1 MHFWMHFHTF
11 LRSREHGGNPQ
22 KHPIKN
28 PKQISQAKTL
38 APTERGSFCI
48 AENLINTDSRNSRQN
63 IIYPLNRTPRG
74 KTHAPERSLTIHSLL
89 GLKKYVIRYRY
100 AIIVSFCLVAL
111 TNGILLISPKI
122 LQMVFDELE
131 RAFRE
136 PDFTVSPGRILFFAL
151 LVFGVALLAGI
162 LRFAQ
167 RRIIQG
173 VARQM
178 EFHLRADFFLHLQKL
193 SAAYYDNVRTGDL
206 MTRATSDLNAIR
218 MVLSSAVMY
227 IADATIFFGLALVIM
242 LRIDVSLTLVAL
254 LPYPFLAVL
263 IRSLGKRLHAHY
275 EGIQEAFSTLN
286 TKVQENLS
294 GVRVVKAYTLEA
306 SEVDH
311 FKELNQEFVDRNH
324 RQIRL
329 MTFFFPLF
337 RFLPGIGG
345 VVLLWMGGLHVI
357 QQKITLGDF
366 VAFSA
371 YLMMLVRPMI
381 TLGFI
386 VNTFERG
393 AASMARIQAILD
405 EKPEIFDDEQVEWGI
420 RNINGEIEF
429 RNLNFDYPDGTPVLK
444 DINLKIERGMTLAIV
459 GGTGSG
465 KSTLVNLIPRIRQ
478 AERGTVFVDGTDIQD
493 IPLRVLRSNI
503 GFVEQEP
510 FLFSDYL
517 RNNITYGLETADDEE
532 VKEAAHTADLLEQ
545 IEEFPDGLETFLGE
559 RGITI
564 SGGQR
569 QRSALAR
576 AIIIKPKILILDDA
590 FANVDTQ
597 TEDTILSRLDEIM
610 KDRTTILISHR
621 ISTVKNADHIIVLND
636 GSIVE
641 TGTHEQLIA
650 HNGIY
655 AGIYET
661 QLLQE
666 ELEEF

>member
-1 MHFWMHFHTF
+1 M
-11 LRSREHGGNPQ
+11 
-22 KHPIKN
+22 
-28 PKQISQAKTL
+28 
-38 APTERGSFCI
+38 
-48 AENLINTDSRNSRQN
+48 
-63 IIYPLNRTPRG
+63 
-74 KTHAPERSLTIHSLL
+74 
-89 GLKKYVIRYRY
+89 
-100 AIIVSFCLVAL
+100 
-111 TNGILLISPKI
+111 LLISPKI
-122 LQMVFDELE
+122 LQTVFDELE
-131 RAFRE
+131 NAFRD
-136 PDFTVSPGRILFFAL
+136 PDLTVSSGRILFFSL
-151 LVFGVALLAGI
+151 LIFGVAFLAGI
-162 LRFAQ
+162 LRFVQ
-167 RRIIQG
+167 RRTIQG

-178 EFHLRADFFLHLQKL
+178 EYHLRADFFIHLQKL

-227 IADATIFFGLALVIM
+227 TADAIVFFGFALAIM
-242 LRIDVSLTLVAL
+242 LRIDASLTLVAL
-254 LPYPFLAVL
+254 LPYPILAFF
-263 IRSLGKRLHAHY
+263 IRSLGKRLHVHY
-275 EGIQEAFSTLN
+275 EGIQEAFSVLN

-306 SEVDH
+306 SEIEH
-311 FKELNQEFVDRNH
+311 FGELNQEFVDRNH

-357 QQKITLGDF
+357 EQKITLGDF

-393 AASMARIQAILD
+393 AASMERMQVILD
-405 EKPEIFDDEQVEWGI
+405 EKPEIFDGEQVKWGI
-420 RNINGEIEF
+420 KSIEGEIEF
-429 RNLNFDYPDGTPVLK
+429 RNLNFAYPSGPPVLK
-444 DINLKIERGMTLAIV
+444 DINLKIERGTTLAIV

-478 AERGTVFVDGTDIQD
+478 AERGTVFIDGVDIQD
-493 IPLRVLRSNI
+493 VPLNVLRSNI

-517 RNNITYGLETADDEE
+517 RNNITYGIEVVDDEE
-532 VKEAAHTADLLEQ
+532 IKKAAHTADLLAQ

-576 AIIIKPKILILDDA
+576 SIIIKPKILVLDDA
-590 FANVDTQ
+590 FASVDTQ
-597 TEDTILSRLDEIM
+597 TEDTILSRLAEIM

-621 ISTVKNADHIIVLND
+621 ISTVKAADHIIVLND
-636 GSIVE
+636 GCIAE
-641 TGTHEQLIA
+641 TGTHEQLLEY
-650 HNGIY
+650 NGIY

-661 QLLQE
+661 QLLQD
-666 ELEEF
+666 ELEEL

>member
-1 MHFWMHFHTF
+1 
-11 LRSREHGGNPQ
+11 
-22 KHPIKN
+22 
-28 PKQISQAKTL
+28 
-38 APTERGSFCI
+38 
-48 AENLINTDSRNSRQN
+48 
-63 IIYPLNRTPRG
+63 
-74 KTHAPERSLTIHSLL
+74 
-89 GLKKYVIRYRY
+89 
-100 AIIVSFCLVAL
+100 
-111 TNGILLISPKI
+111 
-122 LQMVFDELE
+122 MVFDELQLAWRSNYDSNYVGE
-131 RAFRE
+131 I
-136 PDFTVSPGRILFFAL
+136 FTVSEERILFFAL
-151 LVFGVALLAGI
+151 LIFGVALAGGI
-162 LRFAQ
+162 LRFIQ
-167 RRIIQG
+167 RYTIQG

-227 IADATIFFGLALVIM
+227 TADAIVFFGLALTIM
-242 LRIDVSLTLVAL
+242 LRINTTLTLVVL
-254 LPYPFLAVL
+254 LPYPVLAIL
-263 IRSLGKRLHAHY
+263 IRFLGKRLHAHY
-275 EGIQEAFSTLN
+275 ERIQEAFSTLN

-306 SEVDH
+306 SEIEH
-311 FKELNQEFVDRNH
+311 FQELNHEFVERNH

-357 QQKITLGDF
+357 EGKITLGDF

-371 YLMMLVRPMI
+371 YLGMLVRPMI

-393 AASMARIQAILD
+393 AASMDRMNAILN
-405 EKPEIFDDEQVEWGI
+405 EKPEIFDGEQVKWSIKDIE
-420 RNINGEIEF
+420 GEIEF
-429 RNLNFDYPDGTPVLK
+429 RNLNFHYPDGTPVLK
-444 DINLKIERGMTLAIV
+444 DINLKIECGMTLAIV
-459 GGTGSG
+459 GGTASG
-465 KSTLVNLIPRIRQ
+465 KSTLVKLIPRIRQ
-478 AERGTVFVDGTDIQD
+478 AERGTIFIDGVDIQD
-493 IPLRVLRSNI
+493 VPLNVLRSNI

-517 RNNITYGLETADDEE
+517 RNNITYGIEVVDDEE
-532 VKEAAHTADLLEQ
+532 IKKAAHTADLLAQ

-576 AIIIKPKILILDDA
+576 SIIIKPKILVLDDA
-590 FANVDTQ
+590 FASVDTQ
-597 TEDTILSRLDEIM
+597 TEDTILSRLAEIM

-641 TGTHEQLIA
+641 TGTHEQLLE

-666 ELEEF
+666 ELEEL

>member
-1 MHFWMHFHTF
+1 M
-11 LRSREHGGNPQ
+11 
-22 KHPIKN
+22 
-28 PKQISQAKTL
+28 
-38 APTERGSFCI
+38 
-48 AENLINTDSRNSRQN
+48 
-63 IIYPLNRTPRG
+63 
-74 KTHAPERSLTIHSLL
+74 
-89 GLKKYVIRYRY
+89 
-100 AIIVSFCLVAL
+100 IV

-122 LQMVFDELE
+122 LQSVFDELE
-131 RAFRE
+131 RSFRD

-151 LVFGVALLAGI
+151 LIFGVAFFAGI

-193 SAAYYDNVRTGDL
+193 SAAYYNDVRTGDL

-227 IADATIFFGLALVIM
+227 TADAIVFFGLALTIM
-242 LRIDVSLTLVAL
+242 LRIDTTLTLVAL
-254 LPYPFLAVL
+254 LPYPALAVL

-306 SEVDH
+306 SEIEH
-311 FKELNQEFVDRNH
+311 FQELNREFVDRNH

-337 RFLPGIGG
+337 RFLPGIGI

-357 QQKITLGDF
+357 EDKMSLGNF
-366 VAFSA
+366 VAFNA
-371 YLMMLVRPMI
+371 YLMMLIRPMI

-393 AASMARIQAILD
+393 AASMDRMNAVLN
-405 EKPEIFDDEQVEWGI
+405 EKPEIFDGEQVKWSIKDIE
-420 RNINGEIEF
+420 GEIEF

-459 GGTGSG
+459 GGTASG
-465 KSTLVNLIPRIRQ
+465 KSTLVKLIPRIRQ
-478 AERGTVFVDGTDIQD
+478 AERGTIFIDGVDIQD
-493 IPLRVLRSNI
+493 IPLNVLRSNI

-517 RNNITYGLETADDEE
+517 RNNITYGLETAEDEE
-532 VKEAAHTADLLEQ
+532 VRDAAHTADLLEQ

-590 FANVDTQ
+590 FASVDTQ
-597 TEDTILSRLDEIM
+597 TEDTILSRLAEIM

-621 ISTVKNADHIIVLND
+621 ISTVKNADHIIVLNE

-641 TGTHEQLIA
+641 TGTHEQLLE
-650 HNGIY
+650 HHGIY
-655 AGIYET
+655 AGIHET

-666 ELEEF
+666 ELEEL

>member
-1 MHFWMHFHTF
+1 M
-11 LRSREHGGNPQ
+11 SSE
-22 KHPIKN
+22 
-28 PKQISQAKTL
+28 
-38 APTERGSFCI
+38 
-48 AENLINTDSRNSRQN
+48 
-63 IIYPLNRTPRG
+63 
-74 KTHAPERSLTIHSLL
+74 
-89 GLKKYVIRYRY
+89 
-100 AIIVSFCLVAL
+100 
-111 TNGILLISPKI
+111 
-122 LQMVFDELE
+122 
-131 RAFRE
+131 
-136 PDFTVSPGRILFFAL
+136 RILFFAL
-151 LVFGVALLAGI
+151 LIFGVAFVGGI
-162 LRFAQ
+162 LRFIQ
-167 RRIIQG
+167 RHTIQG

-227 IADATIFFGLALVIM
+227 SADAIVFFGLALVIM
-242 LRIDVSLTLVAL
+242 LRIDTTLTLVAL
-254 LPYPFLAVL
+254 LPYPMLAVL
-263 IRSLGKRLHAHY
+263 IRFLGKRLHAHY
-275 EGIQEAFSTLN
+275 EGIQEAVSVMN

-306 SEVDH
+306 SEIEH
-311 FKELNQEFVDRNH
+311 FQELNQEFVNRNH

-337 RFLPGIGG
+337 RFLPGISG

-357 QQKITLGDF
+357 DGKMSLGDF
-366 VAFSA
+366 FAFSA

-393 AASMARIQAILD
+393 AASMERLQAILD
-405 EKPEIFDDEQVEWGI
+405 EKPEIFDDEQVKWGI
-420 RNINGEIEF
+420 RDIEGEIEF

-444 DINLKIERGMTLAIV
+444 NINLKIARGTTLAIV

-465 KSTLVNLIPRIRQ
+465 KSTLANLIPRIRQ
-478 AERGTVFVDGTDIQD
+478 AERGTVFVDGVDIQD
-493 IPLRVLRSNI
+493 IPLNVLRSNI
-503 GFVEQEP
+503 GVVEQEP

-517 RNNITYGLETADDEE
+517 RNNITYGLETAADEE
-532 VKEAAHTADLLEQ
+532 VRDAAHTADLLEQ
-545 IEEFPDGLETFLGE
+545 IEEFPEGLETFLGE
-559 RGITI
+559 RGVTI

-597 TEDTILSRLDEIM
+597 TEDTILNRLAEIM

-621 ISTVKNADHIIVLND
+621 ISTVKAADQIIVLND

-641 TGTHEQLIA
+641 TGTHEQLLEQ
-650 HNGIY
+650 NGIY

-666 ELEEF
+666 ELEAF

>member
-1 MHFWMHFHTF
+1 
-11 LRSREHGGNPQ
+11 
-22 KHPIKN
+22 
-28 PKQISQAKTL
+28 
-38 APTERGSFCI
+38 
-48 AENLINTDSRNSRQN
+48 
-63 IIYPLNRTPRG
+63 
-74 KTHAPERSLTIHSLL
+74 
-89 GLKKYVIRYRY
+89 
-100 AIIVSFCLVAL
+100 
-111 TNGILLISPKI
+111 
-122 LQMVFDELE
+122 MVFDELQLAWRSNYDSNYVGE
-131 RAFRE
+131 I
-136 PDFTVSPGRILFFAL
+136 FTVSEERILFFAL
-151 LVFGVALLAGI
+151 LIFGVALAGGI
-162 LRFAQ
+162 LRFIQ
-167 RRIIQG
+167 RYTIQG

-227 IADATIFFGLALVIM
+227 TADAIVFFGLALTIM
-242 LRIDVSLTLVAL
+242 LRINTTLTLVVL
-254 LPYPFLAVL
+254 LPYPVLAIL
-263 IRSLGKRLHAHY
+263 IRFLGKRLHAHY
-275 EGIQEAFSTLN
+275 ERIQEAFSTLN

-306 SEVDH
+306 SEIEH
-311 FKELNQEFVDRNH
+311 FQELNHEFVERNH

-357 QQKITLGDF
+357 EGKITLGDF

-371 YLMMLVRPMI
+371 YLGMLVRPMI

-393 AASMARIQAILD
+393 AASMDRMNAILN
-405 EKPEIFDDEQVEWGI
+405 EKPEIFDGEQVKWSIKDIE
-420 RNINGEIEF
+420 GEIEF
-429 RNLNFDYPDGTPVLK
+429 RNLNFHYPDGTPVLK
-444 DINLKIERGMTLAIV
+444 DINLKIECGMTLAIV
-459 GGTGSG
+459 GGTASG
-465 KSTLVNLIPRIRQ
+465 KSTLVKLIPRIRQ
-478 AERGTVFVDGTDIQD
+478 AERGTIFIDGVDIQD
-493 IPLRVLRSNI
+493 VPLNVLRSNI

-517 RNNITYGLETADDEE
+517 RNNITYGIEVVDDEE
-532 VKEAAHTADLLEQ
+532 IKKAAHTADLLAQ

-576 AIIIKPKILILDDA
+576 SIIIKPKILVLDDA
-590 FANVDTQ
+590 FASVDTQ
-597 TEDTILSRLDEIM
+597 TEDTILSRLAEIM

-621 ISTVKNADHIIVLND
+621 ISTVKAADHIIVLND
-636 GSIVE
+636 GCIAE
-641 TGTHEQLIA
+641 TGTHEQLLEY
-650 HNGIY
+650 NGIY

-661 QLLQE
+661 QLLQD
-666 ELEEF
+666 ELEEL

>member
-1 MHFWMHFHTF
+1 
-11 LRSREHGGNPQ
+11 
-22 KHPIKN
+22 
-28 PKQISQAKTL
+28 
-38 APTERGSFCI
+38 
-48 AENLINTDSRNSRQN
+48 
-63 IIYPLNRTPRG
+63 
-74 KTHAPERSLTIHSLL
+74 
-89 GLKKYVIRYRY
+89 
-100 AIIVSFCLVAL
+100 
-111 TNGILLISPKI
+111 
-122 LQMVFDELE
+122 MVFDELE

-136 PDFTVSPGRILFFAL
+136 PDFTVSPGRILFFGL

-311 FKELNQEFVDRNH
+311 FKELNQEFVNRNH

-357 QQKITLGDF
+357 EQKITLGDF

-393 AASMARIQAILD
+393 AASMERIQAILD

-420 RNINGEIEF
+420 KNIEGEIEF

-444 DINLKIERGMTLAIV
+444 DINLKIERGTTLAIV

-597 TEDTILSRLDEIM
+597 TEDTILSRLDAIM

-641 TGTHEQLIA
+641 TGTHEQLIE

>member
-1 MHFWMHFHTF
+1 
-11 LRSREHGGNPQ
+11 
-22 KHPIKN
+22 
-28 PKQISQAKTL
+28 
-38 APTERGSFCI
+38 
-48 AENLINTDSRNSRQN
+48 
-63 IIYPLNRTPRG
+63 
-74 KTHAPERSLTIHSLL
+74 
-89 GLKKYVIRYRY
+89 
-100 AIIVSFCLVAL
+100 
-111 TNGILLISPKI
+111 
-122 LQMVFDELE
+122 
-131 RAFRE
+131 
-136 PDFTVSPGRILFFAL
+136 
-151 LVFGVALLAGI
+151 
-162 LRFAQ
+162 
-167 RRIIQG
+167 
-173 VARQM
+173 M

-193 SAAYYDNVRTGDL
+193 SAAYYDSVRTGDL

-218 MVLSSAVMY
+218 MVLSSAIMY
-227 IADATIFFGLALVIM
+227 TADAIVFFGLALTIM
-242 LRIDVSLTLVAL
+242 LQIDATLTAVAL
-254 LPYPFLAVL
+254 LPYPILAVL

-306 SEVDH
+306 SEVEH
-311 FKELNQEFVDRNH
+311 FQELNHEFVERNH

-357 QQKITLGDF
+357 EGKITLGEF

-393 AASMARIQAILD
+393 AASMERMNAILN
-405 EKPEIFDDEQVEWGI
+405 EKPEIFDGEQVKWSIKDLE
-420 RNINGEIEF
+420 GEIEF

-478 AERGTVFVDGTDIQD
+478 VERGTIFIDGVDIQD
-493 IPLRVLRSNI
+493 IPLNVLRSNI

-532 VKEAAHTADLLEQ
+532 VKSAAHTADLLEQ

-597 TEDTILSRLDEIM
+597 TEDTILNRLAEIM

-621 ISTVKNADHIIVLND
+621 ISTVKNADHIIVLNE

-641 TGTHEQLIA
+641 TGTHEQLIEY
-650 HNGIY
+650 NGIY
-655 AGIYET
+655 NGIYET

>member
-1 MHFWMHFHTF
+1 M
-11 LRSREHGGNPQ
+11 
-22 KHPIKN
+22 
-28 PKQISQAKTL
+28 
-38 APTERGSFCI
+38 
-48 AENLINTDSRNSRQN
+48 INTDSQDSRQN
-63 IIYPLNRTPRG
+63 KKHPLNTTPRRE
-74 KTHAPERSLTIHSLL
+74 THSLERSLIIRSLL
-89 GLKKYVIRYRY
+89 GLKKYVLRYRY
-100 AIIVSFCLVAL
+100 AIAISFCLVIL
-111 TNGILLISPKI
+111 TNGLLLISPEI
-122 LQMVFDELE
+122 LQRVFDELQLAIE
-131 RAFRE
+131 D
-136 PDFTVSPGRILFFAL
+136 PNFTVSPRRILFFGL
-151 LVFGVALLAGI
+151 LIFGVAFFAGI

-193 SAAYYDNVRTGDL
+193 SASYYDNVRTGDL

-218 MVLSSAVMY
+218 MVLSSAIMY
-227 IADATIFFGLALVIM
+227 TADAIVFFGLALTIM
-242 LRIDVSLTLVAL
+242 LQIDVSLTIVAL
-254 LPYPFLAVL
+254 LPYPILAVL

-275 EGIQEAFSTLN
+275 ESIQEAFATLN

-306 SEVDH
+306 SEVEH
-311 FKELNQEFVDRNH
+311 FRELNHEFVERNH

-357 QQKITLGDF
+357 EGKITLGDF

-393 AASMARIQAILD
+393 AASMDRMNAVLN
-405 EKPEIFDDEQVEWGI
+405 EKPEIFDGEQVKWGI
-420 RNINGEIEF
+420 KNIEGEIEF

-444 DINLKIERGMTLAIV
+444 DINLKIARGMTLAIV

-478 AERGTVFVDGTDIQD
+478 AERGTIFIDGVDIQD
-493 IPLRVLRSNI
+493 IPLNVLRSNI

-517 RNNITYGLETADDEE
+517 RNNITYGLEAADDEA
-532 VKEAAHTADLLEQ
+532 VKAAAHSADLLAQ

-610 KDRTTILISHR
+610 KNRTTILISHR

>member
-1 MHFWMHFHTF
+1 MQ
-11 LRSREHGGNPQ
+11 S
-22 KHPIKN
+22 
-28 PKQISQAKTL
+28 A
-38 APTERGSFCI
+38 
-48 AENLINTDSRNSRQN
+48 
-63 IIYPLNRTPRG
+63 G
-74 KTHAPERSLTIHSLL
+74 KESTIRSLL

-100 AIIVSFCLVAL
+100 AILASFILVLL
-111 TNGILLISPKI
+111 TNALMLVSPKI

-131 RAFRE
+131 QVLGDADR
-136 PDFTVSPGRILFFAL
+136 TLSSGRLVFFAL
-151 LVFGVALLAGI
+151 LIFGVALLAGI
-162 LRFAQ
+162 LRFLQ
-167 RRIIQG
+167 RRTIQN

-178 EFHLRADFFLHLQKL
+178 EYHLRADFFIHLQKL

-227 IADATIFFGLALVIM
+227 TADATVFFGFAVVLM
-242 LRIDVSLTLVAL
+242 LRIDASLTLVAL
-254 LPYPFLAVL
+254 LPYPILAIF
-263 IRSLGKRLHAHY
+263 IRHLGKRLHVHY
-275 EGIQEAFSTLN
+275 EGIQEAFSMLN

-294 GVRVVKAYTLEA
+294 GVRVVKAYTLEQ
-306 SEVDH
+306 SEVAH
-311 FKELNQEFVDRNH
+311 FQELNEEFVGRNH

-329 MTFFFPLF
+329 MSFFFPLF
-337 RFLPGIGG
+337 RFLPGIGV

-357 QQKITLGDF
+357 QEKITIGEF
-366 VAFSA
+366 VAFNA

-393 AASMARIQAILD
+393 AASMGRMNAILN
-405 EKPEIFDDEQVEWGI
+405 EKPEIYDGENVKW
-420 RNINGEIEF
+420 NIKSIEGEIEF
-429 RNLNFDYPDGTPVLK
+429 RNLNFAYPDGPPVLK
-444 DINLKIERGMTLAIV
+444 NINLKVARGSTLAIV

-465 KSTLVNLIPRIRQ
+465 KSTLVTLISRIRQ
-478 AERGTVFVDGTDIQD
+478 AERGTVFIDGVDIQD
-493 IPLRVLRSNI
+493 IPLNVLRSNI
-503 GFVEQEP
+503 GVVEQEP

-517 RNNITYGLETADDEE
+517 RNNIAYGVEASNEE
-532 VKEAAHTADLLEQ
+532 EIRDAAHTADLLAQ
-545 IEEFPDGLETFLGE
+545 IEEFPEGLETLLGE
-559 RGITI
+559 RGATI

-576 AIIIKPKILILDDA
+576 AILIRPKILILDDA

-597 TEDTILSRLDEIM
+597 TEDTILSRLAALM

-621 ISTVKNADHIIVLND
+621 ISTVKNADQVIVLNE

-641 TGTHEQLIA
+641 TGTHEQLLA
-650 HNGIY
+650 RNGIY

-666 ELEEF
+666 ELEEL

>member
-1 MHFWMHFHTF
+1 M
-11 LRSREHGGNPQ
+11 
-22 KHPIKN
+22 
-28 PKQISQAKTL
+28 
-38 APTERGSFCI
+38 
-48 AENLINTDSRNSRQN
+48 
-63 IIYPLNRTPRG
+63 
-74 KTHAPERSLTIHSLL
+74 
-89 GLKKYVIRYRY
+89 
-100 AIIVSFCLVAL
+100 
-111 TNGILLISPKI
+111 
-122 LQMVFDELE
+122 FDELQH
-131 RAFRE
+131 AVAD
-136 PDFTVSPGRILFFAL
+136 PDFTVSPGRILFFGL
-151 LVFGVALLAGI
+151 LIFGVAFFAGI
-162 LRFAQ
+162 LRFGQ

-218 MVLSSAVMY
+218 MVLSSAIMY
-227 IADATIFFGLALVIM
+227 TADAIVFFGFALTIM
-242 LRIDVSLTLVAL
+242 LRIDATLTVVAL
-254 LPYPFLAVL
+254 LPYPILAVL

-294 GVRVVKAYTLEA
+294 GVRVVKAYTLEE
-306 SEVDH
+306 SEVAH
-311 FKELNQEFVDRNH
+311 FQELNQEFVNRNH

-345 VVLLWMGGLHVI
+345 VVLLWMGGIHVI
-357 QQKITLGDF
+357 EQKITLGEF

-393 AASMARIQAILD
+393 AASMERIQAILN
-405 EKPEIFDDEQVEWGI
+405 EKPEIFDGEQVKREI
-420 RNINGEIEF
+420 RNIEGEIEF
-429 RNLNFDYPDGTPVLK
+429 RNLNFNYPDGTPVLK
-444 DINLKIERGMTLAIV
+444 NINLKVERGMTLAIV

-478 AERGTVFVDGTDIQD
+478 AERGTVFVDGVDIQD
-493 IPLRVLRSNI
+493 IPLRILRSNI

-517 RNNITYGLETADDEE
+517 RNNITYGLETANDEE
-532 VKEAAHTADLLEQ
+532 VKDAAHTADLLEQ
-545 IEEFPDGLETFLGE
+545 IEEFPNGLETFLGE

-597 TEDTILSRLDEIM
+597 TEDTILSRLAEIM
-610 KDRTTILISHR
+610 QDRTTILISHR
-621 ISTVKNADHIIVLND
+621 ISTVKDADHIVVLND

-641 TGTHEQLIA
+641 TGTHEQLLEQ
-650 HNGIY
+650 NGIY

-666 ELEEF
+666 ELEEL

>member
-1 MHFWMHFHTF
+1 M
-11 LRSREHGGNPQ
+11 
-22 KHPIKN
+22 
-28 PKQISQAKTL
+28 
-38 APTERGSFCI
+38 
-48 AENLINTDSRNSRQN
+48 
-63 IIYPLNRTPRG
+63 
-74 KTHAPERSLTIHSLL
+74 HAPERSHIIRSLL

-100 AIIVSFCLVAL
+100 AIIFSFCFVVV
-111 TNGILLISPKI
+111 TNGLLLISPEI
-122 LQMVFDELE
+122 LHRVFDELQLAVE
-131 RAFRE
+131 D
-136 PDFTVSPGRILFFAL
+136 PNFTVSPRRILFFGL
-151 LVFGVALLAGI
+151 LIFGVALFAGI

-173 VARQM
+173 VARQT

-193 SAAYYDNVRTGDL
+193 SASYYDNIRTGDL

-218 MVLSSAVMY
+218 MVLSSAIMY
-227 IADATIFFGLALVIM
+227 TADAIVFFGLALTIM
-242 LRIDVSLTLVAL
+242 LQIDVSLTIVAL
-254 LPYPFLAVL
+254 LPYPILAVL

-275 EGIQEAFSTLN
+275 ESIQEAFATLN

-306 SEVDH
+306 SEVEH
-311 FKELNQEFVDRNH
+311 FQELNHEFVERNQ

-357 QQKITLGDF
+357 EEKITLGEF

-393 AASMARIQAILD
+393 AASMDRMNAVLN
-405 EKPEIFDDEQVEWGI
+405 EKPEIFDGEQVKWGI
-420 RNINGEIEF
+420 KNIEGEIEF

-478 AERGTVFVDGTDIQD
+478 AERGTIFIDGVDIQD
-493 IPLRVLRSNI
+493 IPLNVLRSNI

-517 RNNITYGLETADDEE
+517 RNNITYGLEAADDEA
-532 VKEAAHTADLLEQ
+532 VKAAAHSADLLAQ

-610 KDRTTILISHR
+610 KNRTTILISHR

>member
-1 MHFWMHFHTF
+1 MQ
-11 LRSREHGGNPQ
+11 S
-22 KHPIKN
+22 
-28 PKQISQAKTL
+28 A
-38 APTERGSFCI
+38 
-48 AENLINTDSRNSRQN
+48 
-63 IIYPLNRTPRG
+63 G
-74 KTHAPERSLTIHSLL
+74 KESTIRSLL

-100 AIIVSFCLVAL
+100 AILASFILVLL
-111 TNGILLISPKI
+111 TNALMLVSPKI

-131 RAFRE
+131 QVLDDADR
-136 PDFTVSPGRILFFAL
+136 TLSSGRLVFFAL
-151 LVFGVALLAGI
+151 LIFGVALLAGV
-162 LRFAQ
+162 LRFLQ
-167 RRIIQG
+167 RRTIQN

-178 EFHLRADFFLHLQKL
+178 EYHLRADFFIHLQKL

-227 IADATIFFGLALVIM
+227 TADATVFFGFAVVLM
-242 LRIDVSLTLVAL
+242 LRIDASLTLVAL
-254 LPYPFLAVL
+254 LPYPILAIF
-263 IRSLGKRLHAHY
+263 IRHLGKRLHVHY
-275 EGIQEAFSTLN
+275 EGIQEAFSMLN

-294 GVRVVKAYTLEA
+294 GVRVVKAYTLEQ
-306 SEVDH
+306 SEVAH
-311 FKELNQEFVDRNH
+311 FRELNEEFVGRNH

-329 MTFFFPLF
+329 MSFFFPLF
-337 RFLPGIGG
+337 RFLPGIGV

-357 QQKITLGDF
+357 QEKITIGEF
-366 VAFSA
+366 VAFNA

-393 AASMARIQAILD
+393 AASMGRMNAILN
-405 EKPEIFDDEQVEWGI
+405 EKPEIYDGENVKW
-420 RNINGEIEF
+420 NIKSIEGEIEF
-429 RNLNFDYPDGTPVLK
+429 RNLNFAYPDGPPVLK
-444 DINLKIERGMTLAIV
+444 NINLKVARGSTLAIV

-465 KSTLVNLIPRIRQ
+465 KSTLVTLISRIRQ
-478 AERGTVFVDGTDIQD
+478 AERGTVFIDGVDIQD
-493 IPLRVLRSNI
+493 IPLNILRSNI
-503 GFVEQEP
+503 GVVEQEP

-517 RNNITYGLETADDEE
+517 RNNIAYGVEASNEE
-532 VKEAAHTADLLEQ
+532 EIREAAHTADLLAQ
-545 IEEFPDGLETFLGE
+545 IEEFPEGLETLLGE
-559 RGITI
+559 RGATI

-576 AIIIKPKILILDDA
+576 AILIKPKILILDDA

-597 TEDTILSRLDEIM
+597 TEDTILSRLATLM

-621 ISTVKNADHIIVLND
+621 ISTVKNADQVIVLNE

-641 TGTHEQLIA
+641 TGTHEQLLA
-650 HNGIY
+650 RNGIY

-666 ELEEF
+666 ELEEL

>member
-1 MHFWMHFHTF
+1 MGTVCVYRKRL
-11 LRSREHGGNPQ
+11 LRR
-22 KHPIKN
+22 
-28 PKQISQAKTL
+28 T
-38 APTERGSFCI
+38 
-48 AENLINTDSRNSRQN
+48 ENLINTDSRDSRQN
-63 IIYPLNRTPRG
+63 TIYPLNRIPYG
-74 KTHAPERSLTIHSLL
+74 KTHSPERSLTIRSLL

-100 AIIVSFCLVAL
+100 AIIVSFCLVAV

-136 PDFTVSPGRILFFAL
+136 PDFTVSPGRVLFFGL
-151 LVFGVALLAGI
+151 LVFGVALVAGI

-306 SEVDH
+306 SEVNH

-357 QQKITLGDF
+357 EQKITLGDF

-393 AASMARIQAILD
+393 AASMERIQAILD

-420 RNINGEIEF
+420 KNIEGEIEF

-444 DINLKIERGMTLAIV
+444 DINLKIERGTTLAIV

-597 TEDTILSRLDEIM
+597 TEDTILSRLDAIM

-641 TGTHEQLIA
+641 TGTHEQLIE

-666 ELEEF
+666 ELEDF

>member
-1 MHFWMHFHTF
+1 MRDPNS
-11 LRSREHGGNPQ
+11 LASER
-22 KHPIKN
+22 KHPI
-28 PKQISQAKTL
+28 
-38 APTERGSFCI
+38 R
-48 AENLINTDSRNSRQN
+48 
-63 IIYPLNRTPRG
+63 
-74 KTHAPERSLTIHSLL
+74 SLL
-89 GLKKYVIRYRY
+89 GLKKYVKRYQY
-100 AIIVSFCLVAL
+100 AILFSFILVVL
-111 TNGILLISPKI
+111 TNGLLLISPKI
-122 LQMVFDELE
+122 LQTFFDELQQAVE
-131 RAFRE
+131 NA
-136 PDFTVSPGRILFFAL
+136 DITVSAGRIFFFASL
-151 LVFGVALLAGI
+151 LFGVALVGGI

-193 SAAYYDNVRTGDL
+193 SASYYDNVRTGDL

-218 MVLSSAVMY
+218 MVLSSAIMY
-227 IADATIFFGLALVIM
+227 TADATVFFGLALVIM
-242 LRIDVSLTLVAL
+242 LRIDATLTLVAL
-254 LPYPFLAVL
+254 LPYPILTII

-275 EGIQEAFSTLN
+275 ERIQEAFSTMN

-306 SEVDH
+306 NEVEH
-311 FKELNQEFVDRNH
+311 FKELNQEFVNRNH
-324 RQIRL
+324 GQIRL
-329 MTFFFPLF
+329 MSFFFPLF

-357 QQKITLGDF
+357 QEKITFGDF
-366 VAFSA
+366 VAFNA

-381 TLGFI
+381 MLGFI

-393 AASMARIQAILD
+393 AASMDRINAIFS
-405 EKPEIFDDEQVEWGI
+405 EEPEIYDGENVKWNMK
-420 RNINGEIEF
+420 NIAGEIEF
-429 RNLNFDYPDGTPVLK
+429 RNLNFAYPDGQSVLK
-444 DINLKIERGMTLAIV
+444 NINLKIERGATLAIV

-465 KSTLVNLIPRIRQ
+465 KSSLVNLIPRIRQ
-478 AERGTVFVDGTDIQD
+478 AERGTIFIDGVDIQD
-493 IPLRVLRSNI
+493 IPLSVLRSNI

-517 RNNITYGLETADDEE
+517 RNNIAYGVDTPNDDEIRD
-532 VKEAAHTADLLEQ
+532 AAHSADLLSQ
-545 IEEFPDGLETFLGE
+545 IEEFPDGLQTFLGE
-559 RGITI
+559 RGMTI

-597 TEDTILSRLDEIM
+597 TEDTILTRLAEIM

-621 ISTVKNADHIIVLND
+621 ISTVKAADHIIVLND

-641 TGTHEQLIA
+641 SGTHEQLLDK
-650 HNGIY
+650 NGIY

-661 QLLQE
+661 QLLQD
-666 ELEEF
+666 ELEEL

>member
-1 MHFWMHFHTF
+1 MDA
-11 LRSREHGGNPQ
+11 LSLVLKESRAQ
-22 KHPIKN
+22 
-28 PKQISQAKTL
+28 L
-38 APTERGSFCI
+38 APICETDHNRSGSLI
-48 AENLINTDSRNSRQN
+48 RITENLINTDSRDSRQN
-63 IIYPLNRTPRG
+63 IIYPLNGIPHG
-74 KTHAPERSLTIHSLL
+74 KTYSPERSLTIRSLF
-89 GLKKYVIRYRY
+89 GLKKYIIRYRY
-100 AIIVSFCLVAL
+100 AIAISFVLVIL
-111 TNGILLISPKI
+111 TNGLLLISPQI
-122 LQMVFDELE
+122 LQRVFDELQLAVE
-131 RAFRE
+131 D
-136 PDFTVSPGRILFFAL
+136 PNFTVSPGRILFFGL
-151 LVFGVALLAGI
+151 LIFGVALFAGI

-193 SAAYYDNVRTGDL
+193 SASYYNNVRTGDL

-218 MVLSSAVMY
+218 MVLSSAIMY
-227 IADATIFFGLALVIM
+227 TADAIVFFGLALTIM
-242 LRIDVSLTLVAL
+242 LQIDVSLTIVAL
-254 LPYPFLAVL
+254 LPYPILAVL

-275 EGIQEAFSTLN
+275 ERIQEAFSTLN

-311 FKELNQEFVDRNH
+311 FQELNHEFVERNH

-337 RFLPGIGG
+337 RFLPGVGG

-357 QQKITLGDF
+357 EGKITLGDF

-393 AASMARIQAILD
+393 AASMDRMNAVLN
-405 EKPEIFDDEQVEWGI
+405 EKPEIFDDEQVKWSI
-420 RNINGEIEF
+420 KNIEGEIEF
-429 RNLNFDYPDGTPVLK
+429 KNLNFDYPDGTPVLK
-444 DINLKIERGMTLAIV
+444 DINLKITRGMTLAIV

-478 AERGTVFVDGTDIQD
+478 AERGTIFIDGVDIQD
-493 IPLRVLRSNI
+493 IPLNVLRSNI

-517 RNNITYGLETADDEE
+517 RNNITYGLDTADDAE
-532 VKEAAHTADLLEQ
+532 VKEAAHTADLLAQ

-597 TEDTILSRLDEIM
+597 TEDTILNRLDEIM
-610 KDRTTILISHR
+610 KNRTTILISHR

-641 TGTHEQLIA
+641 TGTHEQLLEY
-650 HNGIY
+650 NGIY

>member
-1 MHFWMHFHTF
+1 M
-11 LRSREHGGNPQ
+11 
-22 KHPIKN
+22 
-28 PKQISQAKTL
+28 
-38 APTERGSFCI
+38 
-48 AENLINTDSRNSRQN
+48 
-63 IIYPLNRTPRG
+63 
-74 KTHAPERSLTIHSLL
+74 
-89 GLKKYVIRYRY
+89 V
-100 AIIVSFCLVAL
+100 V
-111 TNGILLISPKI
+111 TNVLLLISPEI
-122 LQMVFDELE
+122 LKRVVDELGLAW
-131 RAFRE
+131 RSAYD
-136 PDFTVSPGRILFFAL
+136 PDYVGPSFTISSERILFFAL
-151 LVFGVALLAGI
+151 LIFGIALVAGI

-227 IADATIFFGLALVIM
+227 TADAIVFFGLALTIM
-242 LRIDVSLTLVAL
+242 LRIDVGLTLVAL
-254 LPYPFLAVL
+254 LPYPVLALL
-263 IRSLGKRLHAHY
+263 IRFLGKRLHARY
-275 EGIQEAFSTLN
+275 ERIQESFSTLN

-306 SEVDH
+306 SEIEH
-311 FKELNQEFVDRNH
+311 FQALNREFVDRNH
-324 RQIRL
+324 QQIRL
-329 MTFFFPLF
+329 MTFFFPIF
-337 RFLPGIGG
+337 RCLPGISI
-345 VVLLWMGGLHVI
+345 VVLLWIGGLRVI
-357 QQKITLGDF
+357 GEEMSLGDF
-366 VAFSA
+366 VAFEA
-371 YLMMLVRPMI
+371 YLMMLIRPMI

-393 AASMARIQAILD
+393 AASMGRIQAILD
-405 EKPEIFDDEQVEWGI
+405 EKPEIFDGEQVKWGI
-420 RNINGEIEF
+420 KDIEGEIEF
-429 RNLNFDYPDGTPVLK
+429 RDLNFAYPDGTPVLK
-444 DINLKIERGMTLAIV
+444 GINLKIERGKTLAIV

-478 AERGTVFVDGTDIQD
+478 AERGTVFVDGVDIQD
-493 IPLRVLRSNI
+493 IPLNVLRSSI
-503 GFVEQEP
+503 GVVEQEP

-517 RNNITYGLETADDEE
+517 RNNIAYGLETPEE
-532 VKEAAHTADLLEQ
+532 EQIRDAAHTADLLEQ

-559 RGITI
+559 RGMTI

-569 QRSALAR
+569 QRTALAR

-597 TEDTILSRLDEIM
+597 TEDTILSRLAEIM

-621 ISTVKNADHIIVLND
+621 ISTVKGADHIVVLD
-636 GSIVE
+636 EGSIVE
-641 TGTHEQLIA
+641 AGTHEQLLEQ
-650 HNGIY
+650 NGIY

-666 ELEEF
+666 ELEKL

>member
-1 MHFWMHFHTF
+1 M
-11 LRSREHGGNPQ
+11 
-22 KHPIKN
+22 
-28 PKQISQAKTL
+28 
-38 APTERGSFCI
+38 
-48 AENLINTDSRNSRQN
+48 
-63 IIYPLNRTPRG
+63 
-74 KTHAPERSLTIHSLL
+74 
-89 GLKKYVIRYRY
+89 
-100 AIIVSFCLVAL
+100 
-111 TNGILLISPKI
+111 LLISPKI
-122 LQMVFDELE
+122 LQTVFDELE
-131 RAFRE
+131 NAFRD
-136 PDFTVSPGRILFFAL
+136 PNLTVSSGRILFFSL
-151 LVFGVALLAGI
+151 LIFGVAFLAGI
-162 LRFAQ
+162 LRFVQ
-167 RRIIQG
+167 RRTIQG

-178 EFHLRADFFLHLQKL
+178 EYHLRADFFMHLQKL

-227 IADATIFFGLALVIM
+227 TADAIVFFGFALAIM
-242 LRIDVSLTLVAL
+242 LRIDASLTLVAL
-254 LPYPFLAVL
+254 LPYPILAFF
-263 IRSLGKRLHAHY
+263 IRSLGKRLHVHY
-275 EGIQEAFSTLN
+275 EGIQEAFSVLN

-306 SEVDH
+306 SEIEH
-311 FKELNQEFVDRNH
+311 FGELNQEFVDRNH

-357 QQKITLGDF
+357 EQKISLGDF

-393 AASMARIQAILD
+393 AASMERMQAILD
-405 EKPEIFDDEQVEWGI
+405 EKPEIFDGEQVKWGI
-420 RNINGEIEF
+420 KSIEGEIEF
-429 RNLNFDYPDGTPVLK
+429 RNLNFAYPSGPPVLK
-444 DINLKIERGMTLAIV
+444 DINLKIERGTTLAIV

-478 AERGTVFVDGTDIQD
+478 VERGTVLIDGVDIQD
-493 IPLRVLRSNI
+493 VPLNVLRSNI

-517 RNNITYGLETADDEE
+517 RNNIAYGVESADDEE
-532 VKEAAHTADLLEQ
+532 IKKAAHTADLLAQ

-576 AIIIKPKILILDDA
+576 SIIIKPKILILDDA
-590 FANVDTQ
+590 FASVDTQ
-597 TEDTILSRLDEIM
+597 TEDTILRRLAEIM

-621 ISTVKNADHIIVLND
+621 ISSVKAADHIIVLND
-636 GSIVE
+636 GRIAE
-641 TGTHEQLIA
+641 TGTHEQLLEY
-650 HNGIY
+650 NGIY

-661 QLLQE
+661 QLLQD
-666 ELEEF
+666 ELEEL

>member
-1 MHFWMHFHTF
+1 MDNDSLYTHSRMHPYAFS
-11 LRSREHGGNPQ
+11 RGREHSSLLHVAEGTSTVCFYR
-22 KHPIKN
+22 
-28 PKQISQAKTL
+28 KQLLRT
-38 APTERGSFCI
+38 T
-48 AENLINTDSRNSRQN
+48 ENLINTDSQDLRQN
-63 IIYPLNRTPRG
+63 KKHPLNVIPRG
-74 KTHAPERSLTIHSLL
+74 KTHLSERSSTIRSLL
-89 GLKKYVIRYRY
+89 GLKKYVIRYRF
-100 AIIVSFCLVAL
+100 AIIFSFCLVIV

-122 LQMVFDELE
+122 LQSVFDELE
-131 RAFRE
+131 RAFRD

-151 LVFGVALLAGI
+151 LLFGVALFAGI

-218 MVLSSAVMY
+218 MVLSSAIMY
-227 IADATIFFGLALVIM
+227 TADAIVFFGLALTIM
-242 LRIDVSLTLVAL
+242 LQIDVSLTIVAL
-254 LPYPFLAVL
+254 LPYPILALL
-263 IRSLGKRLHAHY
+263 IRSLGRRLHAHY

-306 SEVDH
+306 SEVEH
-311 FKELNQEFVDRNH
+311 FQELNHEFVERNH

-357 QQKITLGDF
+357 EGKITLGDF

-371 YLMMLVRPMI
+371 YLGMLVRPMI

-393 AASMARIQAILD
+393 AASMDRINAILN
-405 EKPEIFDDEQVEWGI
+405 EKPEIFDSEQVKWSIKDLE
-420 RNINGEIEF
+420 GEIEF

-478 AERGTVFVDGTDIQD
+478 AERGAIFIDGVDIQD
-493 IPLRVLRSNI
+493 IPLNVLRSNI

-532 VKEAAHTADLLEQ
+532 VKSAAHTADLLEQ

-597 TEDTILSRLDEIM
+597 TEDTILNRLAEIM
-610 KDRTTILISHR
+610 KDRTTVLISHR
-621 ISTVKNADHIIVLND
+621 ISTVKNADHIIVLNE

-641 TGTHEQLIA
+641 TGTHEQLIEY
-650 HNGIY
+650 NGIY
-655 AGIYET
+655 NGIYET